1 MADRDDEFLEVYDLE
16 DSDTADNRQSS
27 NRDYKPTDEE
37 EEYLTIEGARR
48 RNTKSYKAYSAFK
61 EGAKTAARR
70 GLEYGK
76 RGASSLAGGARRAGT
91 FARQKF
97 DEARREPSIEEL
109 DRELR
114 KEKLI
119 LARNRLK
126 QEVRELKQKRRSS
139 FFGGGGSSTPKP
151 GQRFSSGGFRPQN
164 TLSNLGRASGLANF
178 GGGGLQNQ
186 NRQPSM
192 SSTKPKYRTTFVKR
206 GKFYKKVRRRVG
218 GSSPM
223 KSSTMQG
230 AAPRG
235 GSGIGSG
242 INPNALS
249 QLNSRSGFGG
259 FRSGGLSSMTGMKS
273 GKGKRGFRFF

>member
-1 MADRDDEFLEVYDLE
+1 MDDRDDEFLEVYDLE
-16 DSDTADNRQSS
+16 DSDTMDNRPS
-27 NRDYKPTDEE
+27 NSRDYKPTDEE

-48 RNTKSYKAYSAFK
+48 RNTKSYKAYSAIK

-97 DEARREPSIEEL
+97 DDARREPSIEEL

-119 LARNRLK
+119 LARQRLK

-139 FFGGGGSSTPKP
+139 FFGGGGSSTPQP

-178 GGGGLQNQ
+178 GGGGLSRNNQ
-186 NRQPSM
+186 TTPMTS
-192 SSTKPKYRTTFVKR
+192 KPKYRTTFVKR

-223 KSSTMQG
+223 KSSPLQG

-235 GSGIGSG
+235 GSGFGSG

-259 FRSGGLSSMTGMKS
+259 FRSGGLLSMTGMKS